1 LIVMMIVVARIGAAI
16 ADRLGAG
23 RPKGASESA
32 RKELGFAEPRA
43 RFAEPRVH
51 HQFQIQFL
59 GGAAGEGPDIV
70 EEGAVRAPT
79 VFAAFRAAADNPW
92 PPGATGL
99 RILDCRG
106 RNVFWRRKPGADNSC
121 EFRLHLFSEDVP
133 ADGPSGAY
141 PGGSAE

>member
-23 RPKGASESA
+23 RPKGAPECA
-32 RKELGFAEPRA
+32 RKELEFAGTRA
-43 RFAEPRVH
+43 H
-51 HQFQIQFL
+51 NQFQIQFL

-70 EEGAVRAPT
+70 EEAEVRAPN
-79 VFAAFRAAADNPW
+79 VFAAFRAAAGNPW

-99 RILDCRG
+99 RILDSRG

-121 EFRLHLFSEDVP
+121 VFRLHLFSEDVP

-141 PGGSAE
+141 PGELAD